1 MASLLGQDCKR
12 LRFVTKLFYF
22 HDFLTRLLL
31 YHFSGGN
38 FASSKLEFFFEYLS
52 FCVLWRLF
60 EGLSNNNRRQER
72 EGINTKIQREQIS
85 GGKKKGADLE
95 HLISVVKQSTS
106 YLVHPGHRA
115 LFWPFCALCK
125 KRGSAQSVTGAPGN
139 DIQGASHKGIAHRL
153 SSSAG
158 QIGYP

>member
-1 MASLLGQDCKR
+1 MG
-12 LRFVTKLFYF
+12 
-22 HDFLTRLLL
+22 
-31 YHFSGGN
+31 
-38 FASSKLEFFFEYLS
+38 
-52 FCVLWRLF
+52 FCVLWRLL
-60 EGLSNNNRRQER
+60 EGLSNNNARQER

-85 GGKKKGADLE
+85 GGKKRRDLE

-125 KRGSAQSVTGAPGN
+125 KKELRGSAQSVTGAPGN

-153 SSSAG
+153 SSCAG